1 MKNLIALI
9 LVAVPLALFANK
21 GPNGE
26 EENDSLATED
36 QAPIS
41 FFDTASIFKDDWN
54 NNVTF
59 SYPEANYSPA
69 GTIPLTSPSFGYAFP
84 VESETTSGFG
94 SRRYS
99 YHKGIDIPLQVGD
112 DVVAAFGGKV
122 RYAKWNSGGYGN
134 LVIIRH
140 PNGLETYYA
149 HLSKI
154 KVKPNDIVSAG
165 DLVGLGGSTGKSYSP
180 HLHFEVRY
188 HHVAFDPRHIF
199 NLEDYCLKTESIQLE
214 NVINS
219 GKGTI
224 AKDLSMAEVEL
235 EDVHDHS
242 DDESEFDDSQT
253 TQTAKATTITSTS
266 TAKYYSVR
274 SGDSLS
280 KIAGRNR
287 TTVDKLC
294 KLNHLSRQSVL
305 QIGQKIRVN

>member
-9 LVAVPLALFANK
+9 IIVAPFALFALNK
-21 GPNGE
+21 PESGD
-26 EENDSLATED
+26 ENDSLTAED
-36 QAPIS
+36 QAAVS
-41 FFDTASIFKDDWN
+41 FFDTSSIYLNDWN

-59 SYPEANYSPA
+59 SYPEANYNPS
-69 GTIPLTSPSFGYAFP
+69 GKIDLTSANFGYAFP
-84 VESETTSGFG
+84 VEKETTSGFG

-99 YHKGIDIPLQVGD
+99 YHKGIDIPLQTGD

-165 DLVGLGGSTGKSYSP
+165 DLVGHGGSTGKSYSP

-188 HHVAFDPRHIF
+188 NHVAFDPRHIF
-199 NLEDYCLKTESIQLE
+199 NLDDYCLKTESIELE
-214 NVINS
+214 SVINR
-219 GKGTI
+219 GKGNI
-224 AKDLSMAEVEL
+224 AKDLSSVEVEL
-235 EDVHDHS
+235 EEAHEHG
-242 DDESEFDDSQT
+242 DDEKEFDDSKT
-253 TQTAKATTITSTS
+253 TQKIKESGS
-266 TAKYYSVR
+266 VKYYSVR

-280 KIAGRNR
+280 KIAGRNG

-294 KLNHLSRQSVL
+294 KLNQLSRNSVL

>member
-9 LVAVPLALFANK
+9 IIVAPFALFALNK
-21 GPNGE
+21 PESGD
-26 EENDSLATED
+26 ENDSLTVED
-36 QAPIS
+36 QAAVS
-41 FFDTASIFKDDWN
+41 FFDTSSIYLNDWN

-59 SYPEANYSPA
+59 SYPEANYNPS
-69 GTIPLTSPSFGYAFP
+69 GKIDLTSANFGYAFP
-84 VESETTSGFG
+84 VEKETTSGFG

-99 YHKGIDIPLQVGD
+99 YHKGIDIPLQTGD

-140 PNGLETYYA
+140 ANGLETYYA

-188 HHVAFDPRHIF
+188 NHVAFDPRHIF
-199 NLEDYCLKTESIQLE
+199 NLDDYCLKTESLDLE
-214 NVINS
+214 LVISN

-224 AKDLSMAEVEL
+224 AKDLSSTEIAL
-235 EDVHDHS
+235 EETHKHQN
-242 DDESEFDDSQT
+242 E
-253 TQTAKATTITSTS
+253 AALLKNPKTTINNTSS
-266 TAKYYSVR
+266 TAKYYAVR

-280 KIAGRNR
+280 KIAGRYG
-287 TTVDKLC
+287 TTVDNLC
-294 KLNHLSRQSVL
+294 RLNHLNKQSVL